1 MKKETNNAIIYMIF
15 GVVLVML
22 GVFAIIQQSG
32 FIMQVFDLIGW
43 IFVIQG
49 AKQLYD
55 YYIKKCIH
63 KLDIPVV
70 VLDTLGGFAIILYTD
85 IPMYLATMIF
95 ALYVSINGI
104 VRFFIYLNYKRDK
117 VVGRVVIL
125 LVSLF
130 LIFNGIA
137 MFIAPSLNVDIIARI
152 IGTYACLLGIMY
164 FKDGIFMVLPRQK
177 KDILKRKIRIS
188 LPLFIVALVPKTM
201 MDYINERLQV
211 DDTFQIDNTSKDV
224 NLEIFI
230 HVSPDGFGKMGHCD
244 ICFDGEVISYGN
256 YDYSSIRLFEAMGDG
271 VMFITQKEKY
281 LPFCIKEDNK
291 TIFGY
296 GLHLNAIQLKSVRD
310 AIMKIKANA
319 YPWFPP
325 SYYDHSI
332 EEDYASR
339 LFLATTATFYKFKKG
354 KFKSYFVLGTNC
366 VLLAEEIV
374 GKSGQDIINL
384 NGIITPGTYQDYL
397 EKEYH
402 KTYSQVV
409 SKNIYN
415 KSSMVHK

>member
-1 MKKETNNAIIYMIF
+1 MKKETNNAIMYMVF
-15 GVVLVML
+15 GVVLNMI
-22 GVFAIIQQSG
+22 GIFAIIQQSG
-32 FIMQVFDLIGW
+32 FIMQIFDLIGW

-55 YYIKKCIH
+55 YYIKKRIY

-70 VLDTLGGFAIILYTD
+70 LIDIIGGAAIILYTD

-104 VRFFIYLNYKRDK
+104 VRFFMYLNYKRDR
-117 VVGRVVIL
+117 VAGRVIVL

-137 MFIAPSLNVDIIARI
+137 TFIAPSVNIDIVARI
-152 IGTYACLLGIMY
+152 IGLYACLLGIMY
-164 FKDGIFMVLPRQK
+164 FKDGIFMVLPRHK
-177 KDILKRKIRIS
+177 KNILKRKMRIS
-188 LPLFIVALVPKTM
+188 LPIFIAALVPKTM
-201 MDYINERLQV
+201 MDYINERLQI
-211 DDTFQIDNTSKDV
+211 DDTFCIENTNQDV

-244 ICFDGEVISYGN
+244 IYFDGEVISYGN

-271 VMFITQKEKY
+271 VMFITEKEKY
-281 LPFCIKEDNK
+281 LPFCIKEDHK

-296 GLHLNAIQLKSVRD
+296 GLHLNDIQINSVRD
-310 AIMKIKANA
+310 AIMKIKGNA
-319 YPWFPP
+319 FPWFPP
-325 SYYDHSI
+325 AYYDHNVTD
-332 EEDYASR
+332 DYASR
-339 LFLATTATFYKFKKG
+339 LFLATSASFYKFKKG

-374 GKSGQDIINL
+374 GNSGQDIINL

-402 KTYSQVV
+402 KANSQVV

-415 KSSMVHK
+415 KSIMVHK